1 VEKHE
6 KEPES
11 EEEKESEF
19 SDLIGGTLN
28 IFGLKVDLGE
38 LLGSPQKLTGR
49 LEELRETLKKAGG
62 KEVLSDEEWRQGGGT
77 ITGHIRT
84 RGLLGEREFHVGTTG
99 KPGRKATGRPSPEP
113 PEVVEPPVDIFD
125 EGEQVTIVADVPG
138 VALEDLELNV
148 EGRVFSLATKATAPR
163 SYRKELRLESDVQ
176 ADSLE
181 ATCRNG
187 ALEVRVRKQ
196 GTGKNQ
202 GPNS

>member
-1 VEKHE
+1 MEKHE
-6 KEPES
+6 KEPKSKGEKKS
-11 EEEKESEF
+11 EL
-19 SDLIGGTLN
+19 SDLVSGTLN
-28 IFGLKVDLGE
+28 FLGLKMDVGE
-38 LLGSPQKLTGR
+38 LLSSPESARDR
-49 LEELRETLKKAGG
+49 LQDLREKLKAAGG
-62 KEVLSDEEWRQGGGT
+62 KEALSDEEWRQGGGR

-84 RGLLGEREFHVGTTG
+84 RGLLGEREFHVGTMG

-113 PEVVEPPVDIFD
+113 PEVAEPPVDIFD

-138 VALEDLELNV
+138 VALEDLELKV

-187 ALEVRVRKQ
+187 ALEVCVRK
-196 GTGKNQ
+196 GATGKRE
-202 GPNS
+202 GDRS